1 MSPLRSAEGER
12 ARKTLMLTDKPLEMP
27 PVAQTS
33 RRWPGRRRRASVPRV
48 TDCAFCGIIDRPGGP
63 TVVLADDVAVAFL
76 DIRPVFKGHVLVAP
90 RAHAVTLPDL
100 PAADVGPFFR
110 RVQRVSAALPA
121 ALGCQGTFV
130 AANNI
135 VSQSVPH
142 LHVHVVP
149 RTKGDGLRGFFWPR
163 QRYES
168 DAEAAGYAARIR
180 DALGDAD

>member
-1 MSPLRSAEGER
+1 VPGDDCLFCAI
-12 ARKTLMLTDKPLEMP
+12 
-27 PVAQTS
+27 VAGDA
-33 RRWPGRRRRASVPRV
+33 PAH
-48 TDCAFCGIIDRPGGP
+48 
-63 TVVLADDVAVAFL
+63 VVLDEPDVVAFL

-180 DALGDAD
+180 GALADAD